1 MNSTLVELVKLRI
14 LQMLFVMK
22 CRLSKKLIGINEG
35 LKSSDRGNILE

>member
-22 CRLSKKLIGINEG
+22 CRFIIGINEG